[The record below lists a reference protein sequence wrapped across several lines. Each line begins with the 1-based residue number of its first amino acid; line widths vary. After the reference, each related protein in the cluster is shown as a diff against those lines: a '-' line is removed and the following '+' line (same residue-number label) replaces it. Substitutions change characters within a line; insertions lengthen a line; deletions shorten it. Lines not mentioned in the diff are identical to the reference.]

1 MTVVSNNC
9 FMRRSISTHPSV
21 QAIVDLAAQPP
32 SSFVSATSAANAASL
47 ALSAVVTGMSG
58 KSFGPP
64 PLGGN
69 SVPEPDLHPVVSSVC
84 NTLELEPDVRFR
96 RVAKLA
102 HAEAIRRWRIL
113 QHMRLCRRRSNNL
126 ARSLAVIRHR
136 DMWKETWLS
145 IIP

>member
-1 MTVVSNNC
+1 
-9 FMRRSISTHPSV
+9 
-21 QAIVDLAAQPP
+21 
-32 SSFVSATSAANAASL
+32 
-47 ALSAVVTGMSG
+47 MSG

-69 SVPEPDLHPVVSSVC
+69 SVPEADLHPVVSSVC

-126 ARSLAVIRHR
+126 ARSLRIKERPDAAVPWSPHQSSP
-136 DMWKETWLS
+136 DHVS
-145 IIP
+145 PSSHPSA